1 MVMERNG
8 TPTTVPVIGI
18 DLGTGNSCIAVY
30 QNGKV
35 EIIANQH
42 GSRTTPS
49 VVSFTSTER
58 LVGDAAVSNAAS
70 NPENTIYE
78 VKRLMGQ
85 SFNDEKVQSDIK
97 RFQYKVTNEDG
108 KPYIDVELYG
118 ERKKFSPEEISSMIL
133 IQMKETAEAYLGC
146 KVSNAVVTVPAY
158 FNDGQ
163 RQATKDAATIAGL
176 HVLRIINEPTSAALA
191 YGLGKGVKKS
201 EQNILVVD
209 LGSGTSDISVLTIED
224 SIFEVK
230 ATGGDLH
237 LGGSDMTF
245 KMVEYFVNEIRTKHC
260 IDIMGNKRAISRLR
274 NACES
279 AKKSLSS
286 STVATIEIDGLFD
299 GNDFLSSI
307 TRAKFEN
314 ICDDFFVR
322 CMAPIDQV
330 LKDAKMSKSDINEI
344 VLVGGSTRIPKI
356 QQLLSEYFNGKELCK
371 SINPDE
377 AVAYG
382 AAVQAAVLCGV
393 KDEAINEV
401 LLLDVYPLTLGL
413 ETSGG
418 VMTPLIK
425 RNASIP
431 TKKSQT
437 FSTYADN
444 QPGVLIQVYEGER
457 TLTKDNNLLGKFQL
471 DGFPLMPR
479 GTLQIEVSFDIDNNG
494 ILTVSASEKSSG
506 SSKNIT
512 ISDSKGRLTAEDI
525 ERMVEEAEKFKE
537 TDKIMGDKI
546 ASKCRFESFV
556 YDVKSSLQKELKDI
570 HGNEE
575 LVNKITDMEKI
586 IDGPLLDDYTQFYEE
601 LKLIQENIKSKL
613 DKTNDAANKDAAKTF
628 DTNTTDNKKNC
639 EQSFEPSIEEI
650 D

>member
-1 MVMERNG
+1 MVMDRKVEYKS
-8 TPTTVPVIGI
+8 TSPVIGI
-18 DLGTGNSCIAVY
+18 DLGTGNSCVAVF

-35 EIIANQH
+35 EIIANQN

-58 LVGDAAVSNAAS
+58 LIGDAAVSNAMS

-78 VKRLMGQ
+78 VKRLIGQ
-85 SFNDEKVQSDIK
+85 SFDDEKVQCDIK
-97 RFQYKVTNEDG
+97 RFQYNVINEDG
-108 KPYIDVELYG
+108 KPYVDVGLHG

-133 IQMKETAEAYLGC
+133 IQMKETAEMYLGC
-146 KVSNAVVTVPAY
+146 KVTDAVITVPAY

-163 RQATKDAATIAGL
+163 RQATKDAGTIAGL
-176 HVLRIINEPTSAALA
+176 NILRIINEPTSAALA
-191 YGLGKGVKKS
+191 YGLEKKSKS

-209 LGSGTSDISVLTIED
+209 LGSGTSDISVLTLDE

-245 KMVEYFVNEIRTKHC
+245 KMVEYFVDEIRRKYKVDLT
-260 IDIMGNKRAISRLR
+260 GNKRGISRLK

-286 STVATIEIDGLFD
+286 ATSATIEIDGLFE
-299 GNDFLSSI
+299 GNDFLSTI
-307 TRAKFEN
+307 TRAKFESL
-314 ICDDFFVR
+314 CDSFFVR
-322 CMAPIDQV
+322 CMAPIEQV
-330 LKDAKMSKSDINEI
+330 LRDAKMSKSDIHEI
-344 VLVGGSTRIPKI
+344 VLVGGTTRIPKI
-356 QQLLSEYFNGKELCK
+356 QHLLSEYFNGKELCK

-382 AAVQAAVLCGV
+382 AAVQAAILSGV
-393 KDEAINEV
+393 NDSAINEV

-418 VMTPLIK
+418 VMTSIIK
-425 RNASIP
+425 RNTAIP

-457 TLTKDNNLLGKFQL
+457 TMTKDNNLLGKFQL
-471 DGFPLMPR
+471 DGFPPMPR
-479 GTLQIEVSFDIDNNG
+479 GTLQIEVSFDLDMNG
-494 ILTVSASEKSSG
+494 ILTVSASENSSGKSS
-506 SSKNIT
+506 NIK
-512 ISDSKGRLTAEDI
+512 ISNSKGRLSAEDI
-525 ERMVEEAEKFKE
+525 ERMISEAEKFK
-537 TDKIMGDKI
+537 DDDRIMVERV
-546 ASKCRFESFV
+546 ASKCRLESYV
-556 YDVKSSLQKELKDI
+556 YEVKSSLDKELKQSKSKDEI
-570 HGNEE
+570 I
-575 LVNKITDMEKI
+575 NKINEI
-586 IDGPLLDDYTQFYEE
+586 ESVLDGTLLDDYTQHYDE
-601 LKLIQENIKSKL
+601 LKSVYEFAKNNLGTPDVGQN
-613 DKTNDAANKDAAKTF
+613 TNDDKPESDI
-628 DTNTTDNKKNC
+628 DI
-639 EQSFEPSIEEI
+639 EPSIEEI

>member
-1 MVMERNG
+1 MVMNSKVEYESRS
-8 TPTTVPVIGI
+8 PVIGI
-18 DLGTGNSCIAVY
+18 DLGTGNSCVAVF

-35 EIIANQH
+35 EIIANQN

-58 LVGDAAVSNAAS
+58 LIGDAAVSNAMS

-78 VKRLMGQ
+78 VKRLIGQ
-85 SFNDEKVQSDIK
+85 SFEDEKVQNDIK
-97 RFQYKVTNEDG
+97 RFQYNVINEDG
-108 KPYIDVELYG
+108 KPYIDVCVHG

-133 IQMKETAEAYLGC
+133 IQMKETAEMYLGC
-146 KVSNAVVTVPAY
+146 KVTDAVITVPAY

-163 RQATKDAATIAGL
+163 RQATKDAGTIAGL
-176 HVLRIINEPTSAALA
+176 NILRIINEPTSAALA
-191 YGLGKGVKKS
+191 YGLEKKSKS

-209 LGSGTSDISVLTIED
+209 LGSGTSDISVLTLDE

-245 KMVEYFVNEIRTKHC
+245 KMVEYFVDEIKRKHKV
-260 IDIMGNKRAISRLR
+260 DLTNNKRGISRLK

-286 STVATIEIDGLFD
+286 ATSATIEIDGLFE
-299 GNDFLSSI
+299 GVDFLSNI
-307 TRAKFEN
+307 TRAKFESL
-314 ICDDFFVR
+314 CDSFFVR
-322 CMAPIDQV
+322 CMAPIEQV
-330 LKDAKMSKSDINEI
+330 LRDAKMSKSDIHEI
-344 VLVGGSTRIPKI
+344 VLVGGTTRIPKI
-356 QQLLSEYFNGKELCK
+356 QQLLSELFNGKELCK

-382 AAVQAAVLCGV
+382 AAVQAAILSGV
-393 KDEAINEV
+393 NDSAINDV

-418 VMTPLIK
+418 VMTPIIK
-425 RNASIP
+425 RNTAIP

-457 TLTKDNNLLGKFQL
+457 TMTKDNNLLGKFQL

-479 GTLQIEVSFDIDNNG
+479 GTLQIEVSFDLDMNG
-494 ILTVSASEKSSG
+494 ILTVSASENSSG
-506 SSKNIT
+506 KTSNIK
-512 ISDSKGRLTAEDI
+512 ISNSKGRLSAEDI
-525 ERMVEEAEKFKE
+525 ERMISEAEKFK
-537 TDKIMGDKI
+537 DDDRIMAEMV
-546 ASKCRFESFV
+546 ASKCRLDSYV
-556 YDVKSSLQKELKDI
+556 YEVKSSLDKELKNCKNKDEI
-570 HGNEE
+570 T
-575 LVNKITDMEKI
+575 NKINEI
-586 IDGPLLDDYTQFYEE
+586 ELILDGTLLDDYTQYYDE
-601 LKLIQENIKSKL
+601 LKSVYEFAKNNLETQDVEQNVNDDKSKS
-613 DKTNDAANKDAAKTF
+613 DIDI
-628 DTNTTDNKKNC
+628 
-639 EQSFEPSIEEI
+639 EPSIEEI

>member
-1 MVMERNG
+1 MVMDRN
-8 TPTTVPVIGI
+8 VVNNCAPVIGI
-18 DLGTGNSCIAVY
+18 DLGTGNSCVAVF

-35 EIIANQH
+35 EIIANQN

-58 LVGDAAVSNAAS
+58 LIGDAAVSNAMS

-78 VKRLMGQ
+78 VKRLIGQ
-85 SFNDEKVQSDIK
+85 SFDDEKVQCDIK
-97 RFQYKVTNEDG
+97 RFQYNVINEDG
-108 KPYIDVELYG
+108 KPYVDVCVHG

-133 IQMKETAEAYLGC
+133 IQMKETAEMYLGC
-146 KVSNAVVTVPAY
+146 KVTDAVITVPAY

-163 RQATKDAATIAGL
+163 RQATKDAGAIAGL
-176 HVLRIINEPTSAALA
+176 NILRIINEPTSAALA
-191 YGLGKGVKKS
+191 YGLEKKNKS

-209 LGSGTSDISVLTIED
+209 LGSGTSDISVLTLDE

-245 KMVEYFVNEIRTKHC
+245 KMVEYFVEEIRRKYKVDLTS
-260 IDIMGNKRAISRLR
+260 NKRGISRLK

-286 STVATIEIDGLFD
+286 ATSATIEIDGLFE
-299 GNDFLSSI
+299 GNDFLSTI
-307 TRAKFEN
+307 TRAKFESL
-314 ICDDFFVR
+314 CDSFFVK
-322 CMAPIDQV
+322 CMAPIEQV
-330 LKDAKMSKSDINEI
+330 LRDAKMSKSDIHEI
-344 VLVGGSTRIPKI
+344 ILVGGTTRIPKI

-382 AAVQAAVLCGV
+382 AAVQAAILSGV
-393 KDEAINEV
+393 NDSAINEV

-418 VMTPLIK
+418 VMTSIIK
-425 RNASIP
+425 RNTAIP

-457 TLTKDNNLLGKFQL
+457 TMTKDNNLLGKFQL
-471 DGFPLMPR
+471 DGFPPMPR
-479 GTLQIEVSFDIDNNG
+479 GTLQIEVSFDLDMNG
-494 ILTVSASEKSSG
+494 ILTVSASENSSGKSS
-506 SSKNIT
+506 NIK
-512 ISDSKGRLTAEDI
+512 ISNSKGRLSAEDI
-525 ERMVEEAEKFKE
+525 ERMISEAEKFK
-537 TDKIMGDKI
+537 DDDRIMVERV
-546 ASKCRFESFV
+546 ASKCRLESYV
-556 YDVKSSLQKELKDI
+556 YEVKSSLDKELKQYKSKDEI
-570 HGNEE
+570 I
-575 LVNKITDMEKI
+575 NKINEI
-586 IDGPLLDDYTQFYEE
+586 ESVLDGTLLDDYTQHYDE
-601 LKLIQENIKSKL
+601 LKSVYEFAKNNLGTPDVGQN
-613 DKTNDAANKDAAKTF
+613 TNDDKPESDI
-628 DTNTTDNKKNC
+628 DI
-639 EQSFEPSIEEI
+639 EPSIEEI